1 MRGHDEESVRKL
13 CEEMERTLR
22 RTDARASLPTTR
34 SRTRGRPEADEGLTI
49 SSISSSSNHPQLIRF
64 DDCHEDKDDCFGD
77 RDEFGV
83 LEKLF

>member
-1 MRGHDEESVRKL
+1 MKGHDEESVRKL

-34 SRTRGRPEADEGLTI
+34 SRTRGRPAADEEMTI
-49 SSISSSSNHPQLIRF
+49 SSISSTTSHPQLIRF
-64 DDCHEDKDDCFGD
+64 DNYHDNEDDCFGD
-77 RDEFGV
+77 RDGLGV